1 MTATNALSFAILR
14 RRYQAGV
21 PKTQFTEFPVV
32 DEIEKYTDF
41 VGDDYAIALQGENP
55 QGLGTTIPNAQG
67 AAAQSIY
74 RRFLLTRLE
83 YFGIARIKGQALRTA
98 TLRGD
103 GALVDLWTRELEGI
117 EAAFMKMLEIISMRF
132 GNGVLATLSS
142 GVGTA
147 TGTLSV
153 VEDINCIDIGMPLR
167 MVSDTTLSPTV
178 RSGRGVVTGVNR
190 AAGTITFGD
199 LISNIFAGAANG
211 DSFVRDGDQ
220 ALAGVASVPQGLLQ
234 WNVGGSSPGTLY
246 GLNRNE
252 DTVRYASQALD
263 MTGLPMAE
271 AILDLDSLITI
282 QGHKPKKRLI
292 CNPRDVRQVKKTL
305 FGKVMLSSGGGTP
318 TVGFDGAK
326 WAGANG
332 DIPSLESPFCPKTNV
347 FLKDMSTFGLYS
359 AGGAPMPMNFGK
371 ENMITLAT
379 DDAAESR
386 IGVYGN
392 FADRMPVN
400 SARGTNWGVV

>member
-1 MTATNALSFAILR
+1 MTATNALSTAILR

-21 PKTQFTEFPVV
+21 PKTQFTEFPV
-32 DEIEKYTDF
+32 IEELEKHNDF
-41 VGDDYAIALQGENP
+41 VGEDYAIALQGENP

-83 YFGIARIKGQALRTA
+83 YFGVARIKGQALRTA

-117 EAAFMKMLEIISMRF
+117 ESAFMKMLEIISMRF
-132 GNGVLATLSS
+132 GNGVLATVTS
-142 GVGTA
+142 GIGTA
-147 TGTLSV
+147 TVTLSV
-153 VEDINCIDIGMPLR
+153 AEDINCIDIGMPIKL
-167 MVSDTTLSPTV
+167 VSDTTLSPTV
-178 RSGRGVVTGVNR
+178 RSGQAVVTGVNR
-190 AAGTITFGD
+190 ATGTVTIGD
-199 LISNIFAGAANG
+199 LFTNVFAGAVNG
-211 DSFVRDGDQ
+211 DSIVRAGDQ
-220 ALAGVASVPQGLLQ
+220 AVAGTAAVPPGLLQ
-234 WNVGGSSPGTLY
+234 WNVGGSTPGTFF
-246 GLNRNE
+246 GLPRNE
-252 DTVRYASQALD
+252 DAVRYASQALD

-271 AILDLDSLITI
+271 AVIDLDSLITI

-305 FGKVMLSSGGGTP
+305 FGKVMLSGGGGTP
-318 TVGFDGAK
+318 TIGFDGAK

-347 FLKDMSTFGLYS
+347 FLKDMTTYGLYT

-379 DDAAESR
+379 DDAAEAR
-386 IGVYGN
+386 IGMYGN